1 MQNHHYLLIALA
13 LIAGY
18 VLARFFPQP
27 AAMIG
32 LP

>member
-1 MQNHHYLLIALA
+1 MQSHHYFAIIVA

-18 VLARFFPQP
+18 VLAKYFPQLQTY
-27 AAMIG
+27 

>member
-1 MQNHHYLLIALA
+1 MKTWHVGIIVA

-18 VLARFFPQP
+18 VLAKYFPQLQTY
-27 AAMIG
+27 

>member
-1 MQNHHYLLIALA
+1 MQNHHYLLILIA

-18 VLARFFPQP
+18 VLAKYFPQGQ
-27 AAMIG
+27 AW